1 MLAAANATEIAVA
14 EKQAFDEATQL
25 QQWREAVEK
34 VTSEQSE
41 RLKIHLIDENNVLSE
56 DCKCCRS
63 LPASEIERM
72 VEIWQKSNP
81 PELVEKTI
89 TCRGGTDMLAFGAVQ
104 ARSDLGGATYF
115 CLVYSC
121 KQGYRIAGV
130 PHSPVT
136 LPKYAVQDTRSA
148 GVRDPALLTAAEQLS
163 RGQAFVRDT
172 AEFIKGTPGSTEPVA
187 SNDKYCNCIGVPL
200 LEGEPIVWFASME
213 LHCTLGWVYKM
224 LGYLEAELLRLDKVV
239 LAAGGICDESLL
251 KLYDKQRLAREEIW
265 HLEEAASGLKSKLEI
280 LMLKREDLREKHKG
294 AFEHLT
300 GSKKKNKRR
309 DDADGFDEILEL
321 DADYLRDIQIVRVE
335 MKENEAALKKKK
347 KANNDLHDSVFEVE
361 GERSPL
367 PQPLR
372 LCLNLCVFASS
383 SAPLPQSLCLC
394 LNLCVFA

>member
-1 MLAAANATEIAVA
+1 
-14 EKQAFDEATQL
+14 
-25 QQWREAVEK
+25 
-34 VTSEQSE
+34 
-41 RLKIHLIDENNVLSE
+41 
-56 DCKCCRS
+56 
-63 LPASEIERM
+63 
-72 VEIWQKSNP
+72 
-81 PELVEKTI
+81 
-89 TCRGGTDMLAFGAVQ
+89 
-104 ARSDLGGATYF
+104 
-115 CLVYSC
+115 
-121 KQGYRIAGV
+121 
-130 PHSPVT
+130 
-136 LPKYAVQDTRSA
+136 
-148 GVRDPALLTAAEQLS
+148 
-163 RGQAFVRDT
+163 
-172 AEFIKGTPGSTEPVA
+172 
-187 SNDKYCNCIGVPL
+187 
-200 LEGEPIVWFASME
+200 
-213 LHCTLGWVYKM
+213 M
-224 LGYLEAELLRLDKVV
+224 LGYLEAELLRLDKIV

-300 GSKKKNKRR
+300 GSKKKKKRR

-383 SAPLPQSLCLC
+383 SAPLPQSLRLC
-394 LNLCVFA
+394 LNLCVFAPSSAPLPQSLCLCLNLCAFALVSASLPQSLRPCLNLCAPVSICASLPRSLRLCLNLCGYIGIRYCG